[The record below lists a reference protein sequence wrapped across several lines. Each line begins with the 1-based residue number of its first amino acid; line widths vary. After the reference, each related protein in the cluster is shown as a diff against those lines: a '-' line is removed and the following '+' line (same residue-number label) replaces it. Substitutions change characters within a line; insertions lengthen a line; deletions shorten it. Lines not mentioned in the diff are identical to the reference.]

1 MLVQLAQYGWH
12 VWPEFS
18 SGLLL
23 LLRVLESTHCGRYR
37 PNCPDDAARPFWR
50 RCDRHSTYYILL
62 LLYYITYSR
71 LCAAHQLSSVC
82 AQSSFL
88 PSTEHLRN
96 EPTFKKSPA
105 YFKPFFEA
113 LPTDRFQWFFVMRG
127 LMPRPQWFDSLLR
140 PKRPGKAVPR
150 YRMHQVAVRRS
161 ESPTRNFGLELTP
174 PHFPGGN
181 ETFKKRGWCALRF
194 TIHDDTTGDSK
205 QKRKKN
211 GKNCMIYF
219 IFYSFSFHLS
229 IAMLLILLECNM

>member
-1 MLVQLAQYGWH
+1 MAGMCGPNFRPVYCCCCEFWNPPTVAGIGQTAQMMQ
-12 VWPEFS
+12 PES
-18 SGLLL
+18 RPT
-23 LLRVLESTHCGRYR
+23 LRPT
-37 PNCPDDAARPFWR
+37 F
-50 RCDRHSTYYILL
+50 YILH
-62 LLYYITYSR
+62 TTAAAA
-71 LCAAHQLSSVC
+71 CAPAEC

-150 YRMHQVAVRRS
+150 CRMHQVAVRRS

-205 QKRKKN
+205 QKRKKM
-211 GKNCMIYF
+211 GKIVWYILFLIRFHF
-219 IFYSFSFHLS
+219 ICP
-229 IAMLLILLECNM
+229 LLCCWFCWNVTCRFI

>member
-1 MLVQLAQYGWH
+1 MAGMCGPNFRPVYCCCCEFWNPPTAAGIGQTAQMMQ
-12 VWPEFS
+12 PES
-18 SGLLL
+18 RPT
-23 LLRVLESTHCGRYR
+23 LRPT
-37 PNCPDDAARPFWR
+37 F
-50 RCDRHSTYYILL
+50 YILH
-62 LLYYITYSR
+62 TTAAAA
-71 LCAAHQLSSVC
+71 CAPAEC

-113 LPTDRFQWFFVMRG
+113 LPTDRFPWFFVMRG
-127 LMPRPQWFDSLLR
+127 LMPRPQWFDSLLW

-181 ETFKKRGWCALRF
+181 ETFKKRGCDALF
-194 TIHDDTTGDSK
+194 ASPYKTKLLVCDLK
-205 QKRKKN
+205 QKKKKKM
-211 GKNCMIYF
+211 GKFFFDYDV
-219 IFYSFSFHLS
+219 
-229 IAMLLILLECNM
+229 

>member
-1 MLVQLAQYGWH
+1 MMQPVRFDVVATDILH
-12 VWPEFS
+12 I
-18 SGLLL
+18 
-23 LLRVLESTHCGRYR
+23 
-37 PNCPDDAARPFWR
+37 
-50 RCDRHSTYYILL
+50 TYYY
-62 LLYYITYSR
+62 YYITYNR

-113 LPTDRFQWFFVMRG
+113 LPADRFPWFFVMRG
-127 LMPRPQWFDSLLR
+127 LMPRPQRFDSLLR

-181 ETFKKRGWCALRF
+181 ETFKKKGMRCALRF
-194 TIHDDTTGDSK
+194 TIQNKTTGVTWNRRRR
-205 QKRKKN
+205 RKWGN
-211 GKNCMIYF
+211 FFFFDYV
-219 IFYSFSFHLS
+219 
-229 IAMLLILLECNM
+229 

>member
-1 MLVQLAQYGWH
+1 MTIKHRASCQSRVFWCLSNLPNMAGMCGPNFRPVYCCCCEFWNPPTVAGIGQTAQMMQPVRFDVVATDILH
-12 VWPEFS
+12 I
-18 SGLLL
+18 
-23 LLRVLESTHCGRYR
+23 
-37 PNCPDDAARPFWR
+37 
-50 RCDRHSTYYILL
+50 TYYY
-62 LLYYITYSR
+62 YYITYSR

-113 LPTDRFQWFFVMRG
+113 LPTDRFPWFFVMRG

-181 ETFKKRGWCALRF
+181 ETFKKRGCDALF
-194 TIHDDTTGDSK
+194 ASPYKTKLLVCDLK
-205 QKRKKN
+205 QKKKKKM
-211 GKNCMIYF
+211 GKFFFDYDV
-219 IFYSFSFHLS
+219 
-229 IAMLLILLECNM
+229 

>member
-1 MLVQLAQYGWH
+1 MSITCILVLVQLAQYGWH

-113 LPTDRFQWFFVMRG
+113 LPTDRFPWFFVMRG
-127 LMPRPQWFDSLLR
+127 LMPRPQRFDSLLR

-181 ETFKKRGWCALRF
+181 ETFKKRGCDALFASPYKTKLLVTWNRRR
-194 TIHDDTTGDSK
+194 
-205 QKRKKN
+205 RKKWGN
-211 GKNCMIYF
+211 LFFDYDV
-219 IFYSFSFHLS
+219 
-229 IAMLLILLECNM
+229 